1 MTAIAQPSIEA
12 FSYADARR
20 RKPEMW
26 KWAIDAHW
34 DWSEYDAQSRTWK
47 VLGAH
52 IRWTRK
58 NVAPKG
64 LGEFVKQGGRWL
76 YICPNGLAVPVDYRW
91 NKNVEPPP
99 LPKPPADHRKCGCH
113 EREHVCGACGQP
125 YWIELHGCADGYCTY
140 CYYHG

>member
-1 MTAIAQPSIEA
+1 MTAILQPHIEV
-12 FSYADARR
+12 FSYDDAKR

-34 DWSEYDAQSRTWK
+34 DWSEYDPQSRTWK
-47 VLGAH
+47 VLGSH

-64 LGEFVKQGGRWL
+64 LGEFVKQGESWI
-76 YICPNGLAVPVDYRW
+76 YVCPNGLAVPVGYEW
-91 NKNVEPPP
+91 YKSPTPPP
-99 LPKPPADHRKCGCH
+99 LPKAPPYQRCGCR
-113 EREHVCGACGQP
+113 EREHTCGACGQP
-125 YWIELHGCADGYCTY
+125 FWVEMHGCADGYCTY